1 MADSGKKPVLAIMRP
16 ERYVKGS
23 VELAE
28 SLGFEPIAVPMV
40 ELASMKDDEF
50 DPFLKRVLSCKSDY
64 VIFTS
69 ANGMDFTLDKISEDL
84 RQDFIDALNS
94 TNVIAI
100 GPTTSRSLEDF
111 GINVMGIPGVYS
123 SEGIVDYLC
132 GSVKGKVIDMAR
144 SYYGSQLLNEGLLK
158 CGAIVHE
165 TQIYT
170 IIRPDGE
177 KQTQFIKDVFDKNIS
192 VFAFTSSMMVH
203 NFFEYAKEI
212 GSESDAVSI
221 LNDSIVAAIGKPTA
235 KVLESYGVE
244 VSVTPGKF
252 TFEEVL
258 KKVLEVLGPL
268 SS

>member
-1 MADSGKKPVLAIMRP
+1 MVSLGKKPVLAIMRP
-16 ERYVKGS
+16 EVYIKRS

-28 SLGFEPIAVPMV
+28 SLGFEPVAAPMV
-40 ELASMKDDEF
+40 ELASMRDDEF
-50 DPFLKRVLSCKSDY
+50 DPFLERVLSGKSDY
-64 VIFTS
+64 VIITS
-69 ANGMDFTLDKISEDL
+69 ANGMDFTLDKIPDD
-84 RQDFIDALNS
+84 RKQDFIDALNS

-100 GPTTSRSLEDF
+100 GPTTSKSLEDF
-111 GINVMGIPGVYS
+111 GITIMGIPGVYN

-170 IIRPDGE
+170 IVRPEGE
-177 KQTQFIKDVFDKNIS
+177 KQSQFMGDVFDKRIS

-203 NFFEYAKEI
+203 NFFEYAKEF
-212 GSESDAVSI
+212 GSEADAVSI
-221 LNDSIVAAIGKPTA
+221 LNDSVVAAIGKPTA
-235 KVLESYGVE
+235 KVLKSYGVE

-258 KKVLEVLGPL
+258 KKVLDVL
-268 SS
+268 

>member
-1 MADSGKKPVLAIMRP
+1 MTDSGKKPVLAIMRP
-16 ERYVKGS
+16 EVYIKRSVK
-23 VELAE
+23 LAE
-28 SLGFEPIAVPMV
+28 SLGFDPVAAPMV
-40 ELASMKDDEF
+40 ELASMRDDEF
-50 DPFLKRVLSCKSDY
+50 DPFLERVLSGQSDY

-69 ANGMDFTLDKISEDL
+69 ANGMDFTLDKIPED
-84 RQDFIDALNS
+84 RKQDFIDALNS
-94 TNVIAI
+94 TNVVAI
-100 GPTTSRSLEDF
+100 GPTTSKALEDF
-111 GINVMGIPGVYS
+111 GISIMGIPGVYS
-123 SEGIVDYLC
+123 SEGIVEYLC

-170 IIRPDGE
+170 IVRPAGE
-177 KQTQFIKDVFDKNIS
+177 KQTQFMRDVFDKKIS

-221 LNDSIVAAIGKPTA
+221 LNDSVVAAIGKPTA
-235 KVLESYGVE
+235 RVLDTYGVN

-258 KKVLEVLGPL
+258 KKVLDVL
-268 SS
+268 

>member
-1 MADSGKKPVLAIMRP
+1 MTELDKKPVLAIMRP

-28 SLGFEPIAVPMV
+28 SLGFESVAVPMI
-40 ELASMKDDEF
+40 ELTDMKDAEF
-50 DPFLKRVLSCKSDY
+50 DGFVERVLSGSSDY

-69 ANGMDFTLDKISEDL
+69 ANGIDFTLGKIPEDS
-84 RQDFIDALNS
+84 RQDFMDALNT

-100 GPTTSRSLEDF
+100 GPTTRKSLENL
-111 GINVMGIPGVYS
+111 GINVMGMPGVYS

-132 GSVKGKVIDMAR
+132 GSVEGKIIDMAR
-144 SYYGSQLLNEGLLK
+144 SYYGSSLLNEGLIK

-165 TQIYT
+165 TQVYT
-170 IIRPDGE
+170 LIKPEGE
-177 KQTQFIKDVFDKNIS
+177 MQRQFIRDVFDGKIS

-203 NFFEYAKEI
+203 NFFEYAREV
-212 GSESDAVSI
+212 GSEAEAVSI
-221 LNDSIVAAIGKPTA
+221 LNGSIVAAIGGPTA
-235 KVLESYGVE
+235 KTLEGYDVN

-252 TFEEVL
+252 TFEDVL
-258 KKVLEVLGPL
+258 RKVLEVISPA

>member
-1 MADSGKKPVLAIMRP
+1 MAEQGKRPVLAIMRP

-23 VELAE
+23 VKLAE
-28 SLGFEPIAVPMV
+28 SLGFEPIAAPMV

-50 DPFLKRVLSCKSDY
+50 DPFIERVLSGKSDY

-69 ANGMDFTLDKISEDL
+69 ANGMAFTLDKIPDSR

-100 GPTTSRSLEDF
+100 GPATRKSLENF
-111 GINVMGIPGVYS
+111 GINIMGIPGVYS

-132 GSVKGKVIDMAR
+132 SSVKGKIIDMAR
-144 SYYGSQLLNEGLLK
+144 SYYGSSLLNEGLLK

-170 IIRPDGE
+170 IIRPEGE
-177 KQTQFIKDVFDKNIS
+177 IQIQFMNDVFDRKIT

-203 NFFEYAKEI
+203 NFFEYAREI
-212 GSESDAVSI
+212 GNENDVVSI
-221 LNDSIVAAIGKPTA
+221 LNESIVAAIGGPTA
-235 KVLESYGVE
+235 KILDGYGVK
-244 VSVTPGKF
+244 SSIIPGKF

-258 KKVLEVLGPL
+258 KKVLEVLGT
-268 SS
+268 SSS